1 MLDDA
6 YLPSLWR
13 VWGMSSRLSLNAVI
27 GAVGLDDFLR
37 ANANVHR
44 RLAHSRRRRRPQ
56 VSYPLRR

>member
-1 MLDDA
+1 MLEAA

-13 VWGMSSRLSLNAVI
+13 VWDISLRLLLIAVA
-27 GAVGLDDFLR
+27 GTPGLDDFLR

-56 VSYPLRR
+56 LSYPLRY